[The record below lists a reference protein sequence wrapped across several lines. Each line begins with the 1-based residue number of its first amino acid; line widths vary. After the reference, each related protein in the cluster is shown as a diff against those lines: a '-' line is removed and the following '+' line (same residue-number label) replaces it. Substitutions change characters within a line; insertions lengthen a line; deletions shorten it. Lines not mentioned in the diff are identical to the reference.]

1 MRHGST
7 EVSRRYIRLVFD
19 TWYILQSAMLIK
31 FIQVQTYIKRSTKS
45 RSDLKVQII
54 EYEDEA
60 ITAIL
65 TGFYATHL
73 INIITCTTAY
83 SVFPIPTFV
92 HHKGYFLESP
102 VHKFLTQLQEKW
114 QSRGW
119 EFHEPLHPGQEGP
132 SHSFQ
137 WFRRFGDRFTW
148 KMFLGTPDPNS
159 LSEYAS
165 RLDTAQN
172 VVFGMI
178 KKKYSDYES
187 PPIFSH
193 YEIKVRT

>member
-102 VHKFLTQLQEKW
+102 RHKFLTQLQEKW

-119 EFHEPLHPGQEGP
+119 EFHEPLHPGQKV
-132 SHSFQ
+132 HLT
-137 WFRRFGDRFTW
+137 RFSGFADLVTDLPGRCSSV
-148 KMFLGTPDPNS
+148 LRIPTPCQSTPLALI
-159 LSEYAS
+159 LS
-165 RLDTAQN
+165 
-172 VVFGMI
+172 
-178 KKKYSDYES
+178 
-187 PPIFSH
+187 
-193 YEIKVRT
+193 RT